1 MNPKARE
8 KEGRLNIYGFND
20 WEFPKINDRQ
30 VTDSSNTKQDKQ
42 QEKQSPSK
50 PTFKLLETLK
60 GRKEKET
67 HAHTCSFTHF
77 TRRVGEDSDPSTE
90 TVEPKGSKATFHSE
104 ERRRKGK
111 TNQLYIYIYII

>member
-67 HAHTCSFTHF
+67 HAHTCSFKVFVTNEMWYESICDYNLCQSREYHYA
-77 TRRVGEDSDPSTE
+77 
-90 TVEPKGSKATFHSE
+90 TVVCCLHS
-104 ERRRKGK
+104 
-111 TNQLYIYIYII
+111 